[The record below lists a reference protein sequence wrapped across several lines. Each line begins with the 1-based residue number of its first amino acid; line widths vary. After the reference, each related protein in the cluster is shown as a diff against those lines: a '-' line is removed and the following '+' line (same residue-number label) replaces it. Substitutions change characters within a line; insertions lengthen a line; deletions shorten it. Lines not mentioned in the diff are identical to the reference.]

1 MELTTLKAHIQK
13 KKFNKFYILCGEEIG
28 VMNIYI
34 NQIAKVTDRQVV
46 RADTFVEVFHKVA
59 RNSIIAKKPSVYVIR
74 DDKEVITNEK
84 VWNTLSKFDWDDIV
98 IFVFSNM
105 DKRTKFYKQYKDMI
119 CEFEPLEERVLIKY
133 IQKEIDLSTE
143 NCQRLIQA
151 CESSYSRIML
161 EIDKIKKYEEYYY
174 THLSHEKMTPDICF
188 IELLKS
194 GTIYTPPRDAIFMW
208 SDAVMQRRNP
218 IKIFDLMQECYDSG
232 EATLVMLSVLYK
244 TVKKTL
250 QVQSYRGENITKATG
265 LTGWDIKCVKPYVNR
280 YKEKEL
286 INAMKIIRKAEKGIK
301 TGRIEDTMAI
311 PFVLVNVL

>member
-13 KKFNKFYILCGEEIG
+13 KKFNPVYILCGEEIG

-34 NQIAKVTDRQVV
+34 NQIAKVQNKQVY
-46 RADTFVEVFHKVA
+46 RADTFKEVFQKVTKQ
-59 RNSIIAKKPSVYVIR
+59 SIIKQSFVYVIR
-74 DDKEVITNEK
+74 DDKEVITSEK
-84 VWNTLSKFDWDDIV
+84 IQKLISKPTWSDIV

-133 IQKEIDLSTE
+133 IKQQIDLSTE

-151 CESSYSRIML
+151 CESSYSRIVL

-174 THLSHEKMTPDICF
+174 SHLSHEKITPDLAF
-188 IELLKS
+188 KELLES
-194 GTIYTPPRDAIFMW
+194 GVIYTPPRDAIFIW
-208 SDAVMQRRNP
+208 SNEVMNRKNP
-218 IKIFDLMQECYDSG
+218 VKIFDLMQECYDSG

-244 TVKKTL
+244 TMKKTL
-250 QVQSYRGENITKATG
+250 QVQSYKGDNITKATG

-280 YKEKEL
+280 YKTSEL
-286 INAMKIIRKAEKGIK
+286 LNVMQLIHKMEKGIK
-301 TGRIEDTMAI
+301 TGRVEESMVV
-311 PFVLVNVL
+311 PNVLVNIL